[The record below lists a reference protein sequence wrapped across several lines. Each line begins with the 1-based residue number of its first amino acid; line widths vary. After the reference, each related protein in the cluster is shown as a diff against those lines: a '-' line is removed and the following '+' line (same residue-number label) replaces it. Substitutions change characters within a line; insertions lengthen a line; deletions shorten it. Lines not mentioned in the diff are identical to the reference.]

1 MRGVFIRV
9 IENGDGSQLRG
20 KQCTQ
25 AWAQTAA
32 TLLHKVD
39 EMCGRRVCASAP
51 VCVCMRTC
59 KRDGETYV
67 STEGNKR
74 KECVLLLF
82 ILLFRDLLLLNYLD
96 KLGELNLAAVIIVNC
111 ERSGAAQTSTQ
122 VRYAESH
129 AHRHTQPRAKTS
141 TRTQKGRET
150 LCTAVHSQDVTHV
163 CPLPSRLDAVGC

>member
-1 MRGVFIRV
+1 MRISF
-9 IENGDGSQLRG
+9 S
-20 KQCTQ
+20 
-25 AWAQTAA
+25 
-32 TLLHKVD
+32 
-39 EMCGRRVCASAP
+39 
-51 VCVCMRTC
+51 VCVCARV
-59 KRDGETYV
+59 RDGETYV

-96 KLGELNLAAVIIVNC
+96 KLRELNLAAVIIVNC

-122 VRYAESH
+122 VRCSESH
-129 AHRHTQPRAKTS
+129 AHRHTQPRGNTS
-141 TRTQKGRET
+141 IRTQKGRET